1 MAALRLAV
9 LCCTL
14 AIIQVFVLQ
23 PAVAQFKIHTWE
35 SFETG
40 TIPSTLLMGHNADSS
55 TILPYHYIQQ
65 NAPAEMLSGM
75 ANVECGIYGVHFKP
89 SPDKKHL
96 SVVSPAAMRRESL
109 GSSGRA
115 LFQADFYLP
124 AAGTS
129 FPNTALLAIE
139 VGGQWPT
146 TSYKMYRFGIS
157 EGGGRLFF
165 AYANDDINATKGAPL
180 VYHHQNLSELNLKR
194 PGWHRFQMI
203 FTGQNEIVCAVDM
216 QPTKFSPVRENS
228 LRNLH
233 AGVMVASTAGNNS
246 CVVDNI
252 SIQWSFDDA
261 PLPESPWIRPV
272 TNGAVANVNYMESG
286 SEVLWLSDPQSA
298 WSIAQQQQRPILV
311 QFYSPNVPPYNYLTG
326 ITPRD
331 TATRELLN
339 RFVLLK
345 LDVNQLGGG
354 TLGQRFNIVR
364 VPTFLTMSPTG
375 TELGRLPVVMNQT
388 PWSEVQAF
396 INSTTGVTSTQPI
409 RARGGM

>member
-1 MAALRLAV
+1 MATPRLGTICAFF
-9 LCCTL
+9 LTL
-14 AIIQVFVLQ
+14 QAFLLQ
-23 PAVAQFKIHTWE
+23 SASAQFKIHTWE
-35 SFETG
+35 SFEAG
-40 TIPSTLLMGHNADSS
+40 IIPPTLLMGHDADAS
-55 TILPYHYIQQ
+55 TILPYEYLRQ
-65 NAPAEMLSGM
+65 NAPAAMLSGV
-75 ANVECGIYGVHFKP
+75 ANVECGIFGVHFKP

-109 GSSGRA
+109 GSNGRA

-124 AAGTS
+124 EQGAS

-165 AYANDDINATKGAPL
+165 AYANDEINKTKGAPL

-203 FTGQNEIVCAVDM
+203 FTGQDQIVCAVDM
-216 QPTKFSPVRENS
+216 QPTKFSPVRESS

-233 AGVMVASTAGNNS
+233 AGMMVASTAGNNS

-252 SIQWSFDDA
+252 SIQWSFDGA
-261 PLPESPWIRPV
+261 PLPESPWVRPLDNAGV
-272 TNGAVANVNYMESG
+272 PNANYMESG
-286 SEVLWLSDPQSA
+286 SEVLWLADPQNA
-298 WSIAQQQQRPILV
+298 WAISQQQQRPLLV
-311 QFYSPNVPPYNYLTG
+311 QFYSPNVPPYTYLTG

-331 TATRELLN
+331 ADTRQLLN

-354 TLGQRFNIVR
+354 ALGQRFNIVR
-364 VPTFLTMSPTG
+364 VPTLMVMGPDGS
-375 TELGRLPVVMNQT
+375 EIGRLPVVMNQT
-388 PWSEVQAF
+388 TWPQVQSLL
-396 INSTTGVTSTQPI
+396 NSATAGSSTQPI
-409 RARGGM
+409 SARGGM